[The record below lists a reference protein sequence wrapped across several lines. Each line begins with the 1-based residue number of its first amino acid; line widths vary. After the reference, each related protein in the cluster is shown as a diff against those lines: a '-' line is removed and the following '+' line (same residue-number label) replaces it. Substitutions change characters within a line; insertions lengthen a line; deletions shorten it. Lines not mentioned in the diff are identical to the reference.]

1 MKLIFVFILMILTL
15 VFGCGRQNDNSG
27 RIGKVTLLYVC
38 LLFSGPKFEQNLCN
52 YKFFIFLGY
61 SEIGWVSKHCKEQ
74 QANVQNECLKKV
86 KIHPPNVY
94 CDEVMEDLGKC

>member
-1 MKLIFVFILMILTL
+1 MYVYCLVAQNLSKIFVIISF
-15 VFGCGRQNDNSG
+15 F
-27 RIGKVTLLYVC
+27 
-38 LLFSGPKFEQNLCN
+38 FS
-52 YKFFIFLGY
+52 GY
-61 SEIGWVSKHCKEQ
+61 SEIGWVPKHCKEQ

>member
-1 MKLIFVFILMILTL
+1 MYVYCLVAQNLSKIFVII
-15 VFGCGRQNDNSG
+15 S
-27 RIGKVTLLYVC
+27 
-38 LLFSGPKFEQNLCN
+38 
-52 YKFFIFLGY
+52 FFIFFSGY
-61 SEIGWVSKHCKEQ
+61 SEIGWVPKHCKEQ